1 LSSTQQANH
10 HHVHHV
16 GNSADDTPNRIFERY
31 KFGGAVLQAVQVE
44 PAQHR
49 AVPGDEHVEGAG
61 TGLLLGQQGVVPLGE
76 LVVELIAPV
85 GDQGSEVRAVR
96 QLEGQHRRGMAG
108 SQALQ
113 LGHRPTLPMVR

>member
-1 LSSTQQANH
+1 MIITAGRQEEQTLL
-10 HHVHHV
+10 V
-16 GNSADDTPNRIFERY
+16 
-31 KFGGAVLQAVQVE
+31 
-44 PAQHR
+44 R
-49 AVPGDEHVEGAG
+49 AVDDVLG
-61 TGLLLGQQGVVPLGE
+61 THSLLLGQQGVVPLGE